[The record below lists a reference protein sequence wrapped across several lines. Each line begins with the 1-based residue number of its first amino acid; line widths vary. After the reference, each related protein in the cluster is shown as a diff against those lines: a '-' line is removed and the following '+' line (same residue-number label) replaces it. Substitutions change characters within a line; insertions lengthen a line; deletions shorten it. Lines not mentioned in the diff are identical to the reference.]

1 MVQKRLFISHSWSY
15 DANYTSMVNLLN
27 HRRYFSWRNYSVP
40 TTKAFGQMAVTRMK
54 EELRQ
59 QIRPVHCVIIIAGMW
74 TSYSDWIQFE
84 MDFAQGIGKPIL
96 GVRPWGAQRMP
107 LAVSQAANLVVN
119 WNTESIVTGI
129 RQIS

>member
-1 MVQKRLFISHSWSY
+1 MLQKRLFISHSWSY
-15 DANYTSMVNLLN
+15 DAAYMSMITLLN
-27 HRRYFSWRNYSVP
+27 NRRYFSWANYSVP
-40 TTKAFGQMAVTRMK
+40 TTKAFGPMAKTRMK

-84 MDFAQGIGKPIL
+84 MDFSQNIGKPIL

-107 LAVSQAANLVVN
+107 LAVSQAADLVVN
-119 WNTESIVTGI
+119 WNTNSIVAGI

>member
-1 MVQKRLFISHSWSY
+1 MVR
-15 DANYTSMVNLLN
+15 LLN
-27 HRRYFSWRNYSVP
+27 NRQYFSWRNYSVP
-40 TTKAFGQMAVTRMK
+40 TKKAFGPLASARMK

-84 MDFAQGIGKPIL
+84 IDFSRGIEKPIL

-107 LAVSQAANLVVN
+107 LAVSQASNLVVN
-119 WNTESIVTGI
+119 WNTDSIVEGI
-129 RQIS
+129 RKIS

>member
-1 MVQKRLFISHSWSY
+1 MVPKRLFISHSWSY
-15 DANYTSMVNLLN
+15 DSNYTSMVKLLN
-27 HRRYFSWRNYSVP
+27 NRRYFSWRNYSVP
-40 TTKAFGQMAVTRMK
+40 ATKAFGPLAAARMK

-84 MDFAQGIGKPIL
+84 MDFSRSIGKSIL

-107 LAVSQAANLVVN
+107 LAVSQNSNLVVN
-119 WNTESIVTGI
+119 WNTDSIMAGI